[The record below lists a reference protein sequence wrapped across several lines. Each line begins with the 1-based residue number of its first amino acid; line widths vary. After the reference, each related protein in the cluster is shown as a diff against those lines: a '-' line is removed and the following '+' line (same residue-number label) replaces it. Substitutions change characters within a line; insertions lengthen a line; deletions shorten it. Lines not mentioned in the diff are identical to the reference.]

1 MSYRDTYNKSLS
13 KDTFYTR
20 TPDGRYF
27 VPNMD
32 QVGGFN
38 PDRPMV
44 DDNGNLVVGENGNLV
59 AAGAPQTPQTFS
71 DGKGAWSFV
80 GQGATQGNYDG
91 VPGTYY
97 ASGAP
102 QWFQSAPDESFLSSF
117 MQGPGF
123 VLGSALGANAL
134 FGGGLG
140 GLSGL
145 FNGGGSLLAPG
156 ESALAGSGVWSG
168 GNFLSGAAGAAN
180 GGGMSWLDSLSN
192 FFGGGTPDLS
202 NVLWD
207 QAPGGLGQ
215 AVTGG
220 GGDAMFDLSNLGA
233 ASGGTIPATQW
244 GTSGLGGLSS
254 ILNNANTARS
264 LFNGLSSSGLL
275 GGALGAL
282 AGGIGANSKPAGTVT
297 SIQDIPDYLK
307 PYQSMNLTSGANNF
321 AAAGAGAS
329 LLPGAQSYLQ
339 NTINGQYLDPNQNP
353 AFQPYVKDLMGQA
366 GANYAS
372 LYGKNPDALNNSGFQ
387 EGYTRAITNA
397 ALPLYNSAFQ
407 TAQGNQF
414 NAAQNAPGFAN
425 NVAGAA
431 FAPNLAFKNL
441 YTGPQA
447 TTNPYFTSPLGG
459 ALSGGLAGYT
469 LGNSIFGG
477 K

>member
-1 MSYRDTYNKSLS
+1 MAINAAGL
-13 KDTFYTR
+13 
-20 TPDGRYF
+20 
-27 VPNMD
+27 
-32 QVGGFN
+32 QVGPGYLFD
-38 PDRPMV
+38 PATRLYYQ
-44 DDNGNLVVGENGNLV
+44 G
-59 AAGAPQTPQTFS
+59 ASAGAPMAPTGDSAYDYRTQDPNYGSQLW
-71 DGKGAWSFV
+71 GASPGSFGNYGV
-80 GQGATQGNYDG
+80 GSTQYNFAQSGQGSPVNLGDFTNIPQNLQGWFAPGTSIQSYNKAPQATQ
-91 VPGTYY
+91 VTQ
-97 ASGAP
+97 AP
-102 QWFQSAPDESFLSSF
+102 EESFLSSF
-117 MQGPGF
+117 MQGPGM

-134 FGGGLG
+134 FGGGLP
-140 GLSGL
+140 GLGNLFSG
-145 FNGGGSLLAPG
+145 
-156 ESALAGSGVWSG
+156 
-168 GNFLSGAAGAAN
+168 N
-180 GGGMSWLDSLSN
+180 GGGMSGIGDWFSN
-192 FFGGGTPDLS
+192 LFGGGAPDFS
-202 NVLWD
+202 NVVWD
-207 QAPGGLGQ
+207 QAPGGLSQ

-220 GGDAMFDLSNLGA
+220 GGNAVFDLNNLGA
-233 ASGGTIPATQW
+233 ASGATIPATNW
-244 GTSGLGGLSS
+244 GNSAGNIWNTASNASS
-254 ILNNANTARS
+254 IVKGMSNT
-264 LFNGLSSSGLL
+264 GLL

-321 AAAGAGAS
+321 AAAGSGAS
-329 LLPGAQSYLQ
+329 LLPGAQQYLQ

-353 AFQPYVKDLMGQA
+353 AFAPYVKDLMGQA

-425 NVAGAA
+425 NVAGATL
-431 FAPNLAFKNL
+431 APNLAFKNL
-441 YTGPQA
+441 YTGPQS